1 MKLKYYMRGL
11 GVGILL
17 TALLFTLCGYR
28 KKLSDQEIINLA
40 KGLGMETAENE
51 EDPLD
56 KVLGE
61 MAKADEQDSSS
72 EAKPDAT
79 EGQTANSDGEF
90 GEGQTTNSNGE
101 FGEGQTTNSN
111 GEFAEGQTTGA
122 NSESKAEGQTANS
135 GGEAPEG
142 QAAGQTPEQ
151 SVKSTE
157 GQAIGTG
164 GELAEGQ
171 TAETDEKA
179 TTGQTSESAA
189 ESSDTAFKSTQNTTQ
204 TDHEEATITIKQGM
218 TSDSVSKLLYK
229 AGIVDDAKKF
239 NNYIVKAGKSTKIL
253 IGEFT
258 FSKNASYDDIIKK
271 IAE

>member
-17 TALLFTLCGYR
+17 TTLLFTLCGYQ

-61 MAKADEQDSSS
+61 MAKADEQDSS
-72 EAKPDAT
+72 EAVPDAAEEQAANSDGESPEDQTAGQTPEPSVEST
-79 EGQTANSDGEF
+79 EGQTTGTNGESTAAGQTANSNG
-90 GEGQTTNSNGE
+90 GSPEGQT
-101 FGEGQTTNSN
+101 
-111 GEFAEGQTTGA
+111 
-122 NSESKAEGQTANS
+122 
-135 GGEAPEG
+135 
-142 QAAGQTPEQ
+142 AGQTPEP
-151 SVKSTE
+151 SVKPTE
-157 GQAIGTG
+157 GQATG
-164 GELAEGQ
+164 
-171 TAETDEKA
+171 TDEKA

-189 ESSDTAFKSTQNTTQ
+189 ESSDQASTSTKNATQ

-239 NNYIVKAGKSTKIL
+239 NDYIVKTGKSTKIL

>member
-1 MKLKYYMRGL
+1 MSLMKLKYYMRGL
-11 GVGILL
+11 GIGILL
-17 TALLFTLCGYR
+17 TTLLFTLCGYQ

-79 EGQTANSDGEF
+79 EGQTANSD
-90 GEGQTTNSNGE
+90 GE